1 MCKREEGAEYSQA
14 QCVSGECGSCGG
26 LQRVLHIFCDIKEQ
40 VFGASDFDLSQLEGR
55 RHDLRDEDPVELE
68 EREKEGL
75 GEGLIEYNRHM
86 RTLHRRKDGTSS
98 KEKEFVK
105 AVVSLR
111 EFWADVKGFI
121 AEFVPH
127 HELSKAQGREFAA
140 LKSTDP
146 TTKEPTLR
154 PRHARGG

>member
-1 MCKREEGAEYSQA
+1 VRQL
-14 QCVSGECGSCGG
+14 CGG
-26 LQRVLHIFCDIKEQ
+26 LQRVLHIFHDIKEQ
-40 VFGASDFDLSQLEGR
+40 VFGALDFDLSELEGR
-55 RHDLRDEDPVELE
+55 RHDLRDEEPVELE

-75 GEGLIEYNRHM
+75 GEGMLEYNRHM
-86 RTLHRRKDGTSS
+86 RTFHLCGRMGSS

-111 EFWADVKGFI
+111 EIWADVKGFV
-121 AEFVPH
+121 AEYVPH
-127 HELSKAQGREFAA
+127 HELSKAQGRKFAV

-146 TTKEPTLR
+146 ATKEPTLR